1 MCDVAN
7 LIPPTTS
14 QIQILSL
21 AMKWIQTKG
30 LVSGYIIYIYNLN
43 LTKPVASPQTT

>member
-1 MCDVAN
+1 MCRVAN
-7 LIPPTTS
+7 FPPTTS

-21 AMKWIQTKG
+21 AMKWIQAKG
-30 LVSGYIIYIYNLN
+30 LVSTYIIYVYNLN

>member
-1 MCDVAN
+1 MCDVTD
-7 LIPPTTS
+7 LIPPTFS

-21 AMKWIQTKG
+21 TVKWIQTKG
-30 LVSGYIIYIYNLN
+30 LLSRYIVFIYNLN